1 MNTRMQIFQ
10 MYVFFS
16 CLVDLLLLLLFLI
29 FIYFLFLTALGLRCC
44 AQAFSSCSER
54 GLLFAEVRRLLIV
67 VASLAVEHRL

>member
-29 FIYFLFLTALGLRCC
+29 FIYFLTALGLRCC

-67 VASLAVEHRL
+67 VASLAAEHRL